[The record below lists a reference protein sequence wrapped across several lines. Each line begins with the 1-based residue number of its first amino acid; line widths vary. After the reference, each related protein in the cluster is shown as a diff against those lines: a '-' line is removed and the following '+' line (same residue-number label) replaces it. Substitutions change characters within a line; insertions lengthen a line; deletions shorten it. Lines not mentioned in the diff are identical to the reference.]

1 MGKLSDRNFY
11 HSQED
16 RGMKRL
22 LDDDKIDLRDLDYDD
37 LHSIHGNKVF
47 PNQTY
52 AGTSAKTDKGV
63 AKKPT
68 QTYAGS
74 SAKVQK
80 SFDFKVA
87 THQTNMVPDTS
98 FIAMRNKLE
107 YLRDQK
113 IKDQQER
120 DQKIKDQQETI

>member
-1 MGKLSDRNFY
+1 M
-11 HSQED
+11 E
-16 RGMKRL
+16 RL
-22 LDDDKIDLRDLDYDD
+22 IDLNDLDHDD
-37 LHSIHGNKVF
+37 LHNIAGNKVF

-63 AKKPT
+63 VKKPT
-68 QTYAGS
+68 QTYAGT

-80 SFDFKVA
+80 SFAFKTA
-87 THQTNMVPDTS
+87 THQTNMLPDTYY
-98 FIAMRNKLE
+98 IAMRNKLE
-107 YLRDQK
+107 YLRDNKLKQQQKKDQK